1 MSGEGA
7 SGQASGSAALSALL
21 TRRSVPAEY
30 LSAPGPGAV
39 QIASAIDA
47 ALRAPDHGRVQPWRF
62 RLVQGAARAV
72 FGELLVTAT
81 LAREPASAATQLDK
95 LRSRVHKAPLV
106 IVASALLRSHP
117 KVPESEQLL
126 SAGAGVM
133 NLLNAFHAQG
143 FGAIWLTGPNAY
155 DPAVARALG
164 CADAERLLGFLYV
177 GSVAPGLPSAPAR
190 PAQSGFVSDW
200 RG

>member
-1 MSGEGA
+1 MSGA
-7 SGQASGSAALSALL
+7 PAALAALL

-30 LSAPGPGAV
+30 LGAPGPDAA

-62 RLVQGAARAV
+62 RLIQGTARAALA
-72 FGELLVTAT
+72 ELLVAAT
-81 LAREPASAATQLDK
+81 LAREPASGAAQLEK
-95 LRSRVHKAPLV
+95 LRRRALQAPLV
-106 IVASALLRSHP
+106 IVASAALRAHP
-117 KVPESEQLL
+117 KVPECEQLL

-164 CADAERLLGFLYV
+164 CLDTERLLGFLYV
-177 GSVAPGLPSAPAR
+177 GSVAPGVPAAFGR